1 MGPAPTKHAAPGA
14 APQDVTVKRF
24 PTWGD
29 SPYFTVE
36 LRGRLRLRDLLTHL
50 TVLIPVLDGAKHYYV
65 GPDEIDKLLRRGA
78 DWLVG
83 HPERELIAARYLR
96 YRHNRQID
104 DTSGTTVAAA
114 SSLETGLKGS
124 DGTKVDDAKRVGQ
137 LVAERAKAAGIDKV
151 VFDRAGFKYHGRV
164 RSLAEAAREAGLDF

>member
-1 MGPAPTKHAAPGA
+1 MTQKVVASRTASR
-14 APQDVTVKRF
+14 VKRHA
-24 PTWGD
+24 
-29 SPYFTVE
+29 
-36 LRGRLRLRDLLTHL
+36 RLRLRLSGT
-50 TVLIPVLDGAKHYYV
+50 
-65 GPDEIDKLLRRGA
+65 E
-78 DWLVG
+78 
-83 HPERELIAARYLR
+83 ARPRLAVFRSLNHIYA
-96 YRHNRQID
+96 QVID

-137 LVAERAKAAGIDKV
+137 LVAERAKAAGIEKV